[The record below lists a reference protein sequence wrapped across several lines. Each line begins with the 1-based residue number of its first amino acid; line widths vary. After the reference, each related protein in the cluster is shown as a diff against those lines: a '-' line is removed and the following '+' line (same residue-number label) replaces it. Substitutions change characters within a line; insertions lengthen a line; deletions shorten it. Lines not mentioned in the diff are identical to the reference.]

1 MSALPIFVSLD
12 LVAELIPLARK
23 TLRNMKALGTI
34 DWLHHVDESGRYSR
48 KLLVHLQGA
57 IDYWSE
63 RGKPQVAQWLIER
76 ARPRTMSVRVLLLQL
91 LEEEEARA

>member
-12 LVAELIPLARK
+12 LVAELIPLSRK
-23 TLRNMKALGTI
+23 TLRNMKALRAI
-34 DWLHHVDESGRYSR
+34 EWLHHVDECGRYSR

-57 IDYWSE
+57 IDYWIE
-63 RGKPQVAQWLIER
+63 RGKPQVAKWLIER
-76 ARPRTMSVRVLLLQL
+76 ARPRTTTVRDLLLQL